1 MNINIKT
8 TPTCRVMTCRNCHNA
23 VAKHGSFCPACDRIM
38 FPQDYDDTVE
48 SEDTDESPVYRRVG
62 VDMWVEV
69 TDREECGALRSDNA
83 RDDR

>member
-1 MNINIKT
+1 
-8 TPTCRVMTCRNCHNA
+8 MTCRNCHNA

-38 FPQDYDDTVE
+38 FPQDY
-48 SEDTDESPVYRRVG
+48 EDEPMDCSADDESPVFRRVA